1 MDSDG
6 NVIQEVIQT
15 ETQRPGGS
23 ADGEQVIGQVEGIQ
37 VINTGND
44 YEEGDTIVTSNGGV
58 LTPIIENG
66 RILGATGVV
75 DVGLDRIPALK
86 IKSKTGFGAYIRPI
100 TKFTKIEQYEKPL
113 LPTAQVITVIDCPKG
128 Y

>member
-1 MDSDG
+1 
-6 NVIQEVIQT
+6 
-15 ETQRPGGS
+15 
-23 ADGEQVIGQVEGIQ
+23 
-37 VINTGND
+37 
-44 YEEGDTIVTSNGGV
+44 